1 MLRRDFL
8 KLVPLTGLA
17 LLLWPERALVQAQEP
32 APEPPAEAQAWGFP
46 LAFPAYFPESEPE
59 PQTPTPTY
67 DYYLNVIRKTNG

>member
-32 APEPPAEAQAWGFP
+32 APEPPAEAQPWGFP
-46 LAFPAYFPESEPE
+46 LEFPAYFPESEPE
-59 PQTPTPTY
+59 PPQTLRRPTY
-67 DYYLNVIRKTNG
+67 RPQSPEV